1 MKNNLVACWKHFS
14 EQKTLKTVYEFSLQV
29 GCFPLVQFVSFQLLL
44 HASAYSRA
52 RGGVCRRTTLLTLQL
67 SSRNQLTTMSK
78 VGSVT
83 ARGRISHF
91 QLFAVPYNWC
101 ILKCLLNRNT
111 SFWAQYS
118 QIFEPTVCVQQK
130 IRVWSLRLSVL
141 SCNRRVWKLFG

>member
-1 MKNNLVACWKHFS
+1 MKVTLAAWKHLS
-14 EQKTLKTVYEFSLQV
+14 EQKKPYLTFLKLFSANRQ
-29 GCFPLVQFVSFQLLL
+29 FPISSVRFISTT
-44 HASAYSRA
+44 ASCVCLRA
-52 RGGVCRRTTLLTLQL
+52 RWGFCRRTTLLTLQL

-91 QLFAVPYNWC
+91 QLFALSYNWC
-101 ILKCLLNRNT
+101 RLKCLLNRNT

-118 QIFEPTVCVQQK
+118 HFFEPTVCVQQK
-130 IRVWSLRLSVL
+130 IRVCNLRLSVW